1 MSALKSALNEEWST
15 KSKPQ
20 ENQSTESDREKAA
33 AAGSSNP
40 AASGVSRG
48 QNPNGAEASDGE
60 EAVSVRSGHLEDVVS
75 RVSSAPKLLEIQ
87 DVVKTYGKFQALK
100 GVSLDLREGEIIS
113 VLGPSGCGKST
124 LLQLVAGLAKPDGGQ
139 ILLSGQRIA
148 SASGMV
154 PPEKRGVNMVFQD
167 YALWPHMSVFENIAY
182 GLKQKKMNKSAIRAK
197 VEEAL
202 GLLRLNGLEDR
213 LPPQLSGGQQQRV
226 AIARAIVT
234 EPRLMLLDEPL
245 SNLDMRLRIEMRT
258 EMAVLFRRLGI
269 SVFHV
274 THDPE
279 EAFAM
284 ADRLLIMREGAV
296 DQFASPEECFRR
308 PASREA
314 ASLLGAINRLEGQ
327 FAQAADGSLA
337 LVTDAGTVS
346 GIYCGEGEA
355 PRPGERGELRFRPE
369 ELVARAGD
377 AAGRSSAARSGAD
390 GGHRLAADPGT
401 LAFRVV
407 HGTFEGTRWRS
418 LAETASGGRAYLLH
432 ASPVNPGEVVE
443 FALPRQAALLYR
455 V

>member
-1 MSALKSALNEEWST
+1 MSALNEKINPEAHH
-15 KSKPQ
+15 P
-20 ENQSTESDREKAA
+20 A
-33 AAGSSNP
+33 SNEALEP
-40 AASGVSRG
+40 F
-48 QNPNGAEASDGE
+48 NGGE
-60 EAVSVRSGHLEDVVS
+60 P
-75 RVSSAPKLLEIQ
+75 SSAAPLLLDIR
-87 DVVKTYGKFQALK
+87 DVKKHYGKFQALK

-124 LLQLVAGLAKPDGGQ
+124 LLQLVAGLAKPDGGE
-139 ILLSGQRIA
+139 ILLSGRRIA

-167 YALWPHMSVFENIAY
+167 YALWPHMSVFDNIAY
-182 GLKQKKMNKSAIRAK
+182 GLKQKKMDRAAIRAK

-202 GLLRLNGLEDR
+202 DLLRLNGLQDR

-284 ADRLLIMREGAV
+284 ADRLLIMREGAI
-296 DQFASPEECFRR
+296 DQFASPEECFGR

-314 ASLLGAINRLEGQ
+314 ASLLGAINRLEGT
-327 FAQAADGSLA
+327 FESVSGGRLA
-337 LVTDAGTVS
+337 LRTDAGLVP
-346 GIYCGEGEA
+346 GIFCGSGEA
-355 PRPGERGELRFRPE
+355 PQPGERGELRFRPE
-369 ELVARAGD
+369 ELKTEAELALISRHAHSLNPSHLEAVNASSE
-377 AAGRSSAARSGAD
+377 AASLHEFAPA
-390 GGHRLAADPGT
+390 GT
-401 LAFRVV
+401 LTFRIV

-418 LAETASGGRAYLLH
+418 LAETQAGDRAYLLH
-432 ASPVNPGEVVE
+432 ASPVTPGQEVTLT
-443 FALPRQAALLYR
+443 LPAQAALLYR
-455 V
+455 A

>member
-1 MSALKSALNEEWST
+1 MSAVNATLDKNT
-15 KSKPQ
+15 KSSPIDS
-20 ENQSTESDREKAA
+20 QSVKKEQPSAT
-33 AAGSSNP
+33 P
-40 AASGVSRG
+40 AA
-48 QNPNGAEASDGE
+48 P
-60 EAVSVRSGHLEDVVS
+60 
-75 RVSSAPKLLEIQ
+75 LLLDIKNVQ
-87 DVVKTYGKFQALK
+87 KHYGKFQALK

-124 LLQLVAGLAKPDGGQ
+124 LLQLVAGLAKPDGGE
-139 ILLSGQRIA
+139 IVLSGQRIA
-148 SASGMV
+148 SASSMV

-167 YALWPHMSVFENIAY
+167 YALWPHMSVFDNIAY
-182 GLKQKKMNKSAIRAK
+182 GLKQKKMNRGAIRDK
-197 VEEAL
+197 VGEAVD
-202 GLLRLNGLEDR
+202 LLRLNGLEDR

-284 ADRLLIMREGAV
+284 ADRLLIMREGEV
-296 DQFASPEECFRR
+296 DQFATPEQCFSR

-314 ASLLGAINRLEGQ
+314 ASLLGAINRLEGE
-327 FAQAADGSLA
+327 FAYTPGGELA
-337 LVTDAGTVS
+337 LRTPAGLVP
-346 GIYCGEGEA
+346 GIYCGAGEA
-355 PRPGERGELRFRPE
+355 PQAGERGELRFRPE
-369 ELVARAGD
+369 ELKTQSESVEG
-377 AAGRSSAARSGAD
+377 
-390 GGHRLAADPGT
+390 GT
-401 LAFRVV
+401 LHFRIV

-418 LAETASGGRAYLLH
+418 LAETTSGDRAYLLH
-432 ASPVNPGEVVE
+432 SAPVIPGEEVTLI
-443 FALPRQAALLYR
+443 LPRHAALFYR

>member
-1 MSALKSALNEEWST
+1 MSALNEKINPEAHHPASNEALEPFNGG
-15 KSKPQ
+15 KLAS
-20 ENQSTESDREKAA
+20 AA
-33 AAGSSNP
+33 P
-40 AASGVSRG
+40 LLLDIR
-48 QNPNGAEASDGE
+48 
-60 EAVSVRSGHLEDVVS
+60 DV
-75 RVSSAPKLLEIQ
+75 K
-87 DVVKTYGKFQALK
+87 KHYGKFQALK

-124 LLQLVAGLAKPDGGQ
+124 LLQLVAGLAKPDGGE
-139 ILLSGQRIA
+139 ILLSGRRIA

-167 YALWPHMSVFENIAY
+167 YALWPHMSVFDNIAY
-182 GLKQKKMNKSAIRAK
+182 GLKQKKMDRAAIRAK

-202 GLLRLNGLEDR
+202 DLLRLNGLQDR

-284 ADRLLIMREGAV
+284 ADRLLIMREGAI
-296 DQFASPEECFRR
+296 DQFASPEACFRR

-314 ASLLGAINRLEGQ
+314 ASLLGAINRLEGT
-327 FAQAADGSLA
+327 FESVPGGLA
-337 LVTDAGTVS
+337 LRTDAGLVP
-346 GIYCGEGEA
+346 GIYCGSGEA
-355 PRPGERGELRFRPE
+355 PQPGERGELRFRPE
-369 ELVARAGD
+369 ELKTEAE
-377 AAGRSSAARSGAD
+377 
-390 GGHRLAADPGT
+390 LAASSSHVHSFASSNPTAANAFSEAASPHSSVPAGT
-401 LAFRVV
+401 LTFRIVY
-407 HGTFEGTRWRS
+407 GTFEGARWRS
-418 LAETASGGRAYLLH
+418 LAETQAGDRAYLLH
-432 ASPVNPGEVVE
+432 ASPVTPGQEVTLT
-443 FALPRQAALLYR
+443 LPAQGALLYR
-455 V
+455 A

>member
-1 MSALKSALNEEWST
+1 MSALNETINSEIRHPASGEAP
-15 KSKPQ
+15 K
-20 ENQSTESDREKAA
+20 
-33 AAGSSNP
+33 SSNAGKL
-40 AASGVSRG
+40 AATAPLLLDIR
-48 QNPNGAEASDGE
+48 
-60 EAVSVRSGHLEDVVS
+60 DVTK
-75 RVSSAPKLLEIQ
+75 R
-87 DVVKTYGKFQALK
+87 YGKFHALK

-124 LLQLVAGLAKPDGGQ
+124 LLQLVAGLAKPDGGE

-182 GLKQKKMNKSAIRAK
+182 GLKQKKMDRAAIAAK

-202 GLLRLNGLEDR
+202 DLLRLNGLQDR

-284 ADRLLIMREGAV
+284 ADRLLIMREGAI
-296 DQFASPEECFRR
+296 DQFASPEECFQR

-314 ASLLGAINRLEGQ
+314 ASLLGAINRLEGI
-327 FAQAADGSLA
+327 FESLPGGGLA
-337 LVTDAGTVS
+337 LRTDAGLVP
-346 GIYCGEGEA
+346 GVFCGPGEA

-369 ELVARAGD
+369 ELKTEAELALISGHAHSLNPNHLEAVNASAG
-377 AAGRSSAARSGAD
+377 AAPIHSSVPA
-390 GGHRLAADPGT
+390 GT
-401 LAFRVV
+401 LTFRIL

-418 LAETASGGRAYLLH
+418 LAETQAGDRAYLLH
-432 ASPVNPGEVVE
+432 ASPVTPGQEVTLT
-443 FALPRQAALLYR
+443 LPTQAALLYR
-455 V
+455 A

>member
-1 MSALKSALNEEWST
+1 MSALNEKINQETRHPAPGQALEPFDGGKLAST
-15 KSKPQ
+15 AALLLDIRDVKKS
-20 ENQSTESDREKAA
+20 
-33 AAGSSNP
+33 
-40 AASGVSRG
+40 
-48 QNPNGAEASDGE
+48 
-60 EAVSVRSGHLEDVVS
+60 
-75 RVSSAPKLLEIQ
+75 
-87 DVVKTYGKFQALK
+87 YGKFHALK

-124 LLQLVAGLAKPDGGQ
+124 LLQLVAGLAKPDGGE

-148 SASGMV
+148 SSSGMV

-182 GLKQKKMNKSAIRAK
+182 GLKQKKMDRAAIKAK

-202 GLLRLNGLEDR
+202 DLLRLNGLQDR

-284 ADRLLIMREGAV
+284 ADRLLIMREGAI

-314 ASLLGAINRLEGQ
+314 ASLLGAINRLEGI
-327 FAQAADGSLA
+327 FESAPGGGLA
-337 LVTDAGTVS
+337 LRTDAGLVP
-346 GIYCGEGEA
+346 GIYCGSGVA
-355 PRPGERGELRFRPE
+355 PHPGERGELRFRPE
-369 ELVARAGD
+369 ELKTEAEL
-377 AAGRSSAARSGAD
+377 AASLSHAASLHPNHLEAVNASSAAAPLHAPVPAGA
-390 GGHRLAADPGT
+390 LT
-401 LAFRVV
+401 FRIV

-418 LAETASGGRAYLLH
+418 LAETQAGDRAYLLH
-432 ASPVNPGEVVE
+432 ASPVTPGQEVTLT
-443 FALPRQAALLYR
+443 LPAQAALLYR
-455 V
+455 A

>member
-1 MSALKSALNEEWST
+1 MSALNEQWNR
-15 KSKPQ
+15 KNKPREESGRAEGQQ
-20 ENQSTESDREKAA
+20 EQ
-33 AAGSSNP
+33 
-40 AASGVSRG
+40 
-48 QNPNGAEASDGE
+48 GA
-60 EAVSVRSGHLEDVVS
+60 
-75 RVSSAPKLLEIQ
+75 APKLLEIQ
-87 DVVKTYGKFQALK
+87 DVVKTYGKFRALK

-139 ILLSGQRIA
+139 ILLSGRSIA

-167 YALWPHMSVFENIAY
+167 YALWPHMSVFDNIAY
-182 GLKQKKMNKSAIRAK
+182 GLKQKKMDKRAIRAK
-197 VEEAL
+197 VDEAL
-202 GLLRLNGLEDR
+202 NLLRLGGLEDR

-296 DQFASPEECFRR
+296 DQFATPEKCFRR

-314 ASLLGAINRLEGQ
+314 ASLLGAINRLEGH
-327 FAQAADGSLA
+327 FARAADGGLA

-355 PRPGERGELRFRPE
+355 PREGERGELRFRPE
-369 ELVARAGD
+369 ELVAQAGD
-377 AAGRSSAARSGAD
+377 AAGRSGAGIGGARGGSGAAAAR
-390 GGHRLAADPGT
+390 GT
-401 LAFRVV
+401 MSFRVV

-418 LAETASGGRAYLLH
+418 LAETAGGGRAYLLH
-432 ASPVNPGEVVE
+432 ASPVTPGEEVE
-443 FALPRQAALLYR
+443 LALPREAALLYR
-455 V
+455 A

>member
-1 MSALKSALNEEWST
+1 MSALNEKISPEAHHPASNEALEPFNG
-15 KSKPQ
+15 SK
-20 ENQSTESDREKAA
+20 
-33 AAGSSNP
+33 
-40 AASGVSRG
+40 
-48 QNPNGAEASDGE
+48 
-60 EAVSVRSGHLEDVVS
+60 L
-75 RVSSAPKLLEIQ
+75 SSAAPLLLDIR
-87 DVVKTYGKFQALK
+87 DVKKHYGKFQALK

-124 LLQLVAGLAKPDGGQ
+124 LLQLVAGLAKPDGGE

-167 YALWPHMSVFENIAY
+167 YALWPHMSVFDNIAY
-182 GLKQKKMNKSAIRAK
+182 GLKQKKMDRAAIRAK

-202 GLLRLNGLEDR
+202 DLLRLNGLQDR

-284 ADRLLIMREGAV
+284 ADRLLIMREGAI
-296 DQFASPEECFRR
+296 DQFASPEDCFHR

-314 ASLLGAINRLEGQ
+314 ASLLGAINRLEGT
-327 FAQAADGSLA
+327 FDSVPGGLA
-337 LVTDAGTVS
+337 LRTDAGLVP
-346 GIYCGEGEA
+346 GIYCGSGEA
-355 PRPGERGELRFRPE
+355 PQPGERGELRFRPE
-369 ELVARAGD
+369 ELKTEAE
-377 AAGRSSAARSGAD
+377 
-390 GGHRLAADPGT
+390 LAASPNHSRNFSPSHLEAVNASSEVVLPDAQVPAGT
-401 LAFRVV
+401 LTFRIV

-418 LAETASGGRAYLLH
+418 LAETQAGDRAYLLH
-432 ASPVNPGEVVE
+432 ASSVTPGQEVTLT
-443 FALPRQAALLYR
+443 LPTQAALLYR
-455 V
+455 A